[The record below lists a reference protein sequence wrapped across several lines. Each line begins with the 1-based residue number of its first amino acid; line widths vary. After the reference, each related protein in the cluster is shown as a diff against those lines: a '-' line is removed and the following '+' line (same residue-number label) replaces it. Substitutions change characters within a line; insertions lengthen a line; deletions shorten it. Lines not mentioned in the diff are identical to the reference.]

1 MNNKK
6 TRLKSRIIDYFSRPW
21 DDNNLEGQVQNPNKP
36 PSVSLFLLKLRTAFS
51 KTCEKSRVA
60 HFIDY
65 LYYGFL
71 SCPLSVIAVFMA
83 VFAISSFALSFLLF
97 SSKAYYFTDTSTL
110 YCIFVFAISILFM
123 PVKKDVAFLL
133 SQSRLLSEFEFS
145 YDKMVLSTSKKSFNF
160 YNSYSTAFFLGIL
173 SGILSVIISPAKAM
187 WFVLAIL
194 LCILIINRPEC
205 GILLS
210 FFFLPFIDSALLN
223 LLIVYTSI
231 SLVYK
236 YFRGKRHVSLGT
248 DEVLLSLCVL
258 IFLLSGL
265 FNISKA
271 AAYKDMLGLIV
282 AVLAFVAVKNLIKS
296 ISLFNNSVRLI
307 SESSFVVSIFSLLI
321 YITQLLL
328 NVSFITRL
336 YETESFNVLYTFFS
350 NHSFIPVFITCT
362 MPLNFALCLGIDK
375 KSKRFKY
382 LFMLIIQ
389 LMCIMI
395 YASPT
400 LILAA
405 TFSCM
410 IVLAF
415 TKAKRALLLPFAPL
429 AAILLHKIS
438 TLLPNSRIVFAQKA
452 GFEFS
457 GEIASKIIKDHSV
470 FGIGLGTDSLTVAA
484 SPHATVSFNPHLHP
498 QTTLI
503 DSIIRFGIPCFIF
516 ILAVILFFIIKNIR
530 IALSLKN
537 INKLCDSSAAGL
549 IACCAS
555 IVILSTDIFFTSN
568 TVAVFFAIICAL
580 CGCME
585 KCIKSDYIDN
595 SRIRF

>member
-1 MNNKK
+1 MKSKK
-6 TRLKSRIIDYFSRPW
+6 TKLRSRIIDYFSRPW
-21 DDNNLEGQVQNPNKP
+21 DDNNLEYQVQSPNKP

-60 HFIDY
+60 NFIDY

-83 VFAISSFALSFLLF
+83 VFAVSSFALGFLLS
-97 SSKAYYFTDTSTL
+97 SSKAYYLTDTTTL

-123 PVKKDVAFLL
+123 PVKRDIAFLL

-145 YDKMVLSTSKKSFNF
+145 YDKIVLTTSKKSFNF
-160 YNSYSTAFFLGIL
+160 YNNYSTAFFLGIL
-173 SGILSVIISPAKAM
+173 TGILSVIISPAKAM
-187 WFVLAIL
+187 WFVLALL

-205 GILLS
+205 GVLLS
-210 FFFLPFIDSALLN
+210 FFFLPFIDTALLN
-223 LLIVYTSI
+223 LLIIYTSI

-236 YFRGKRHVSLGT
+236 YLRGKRHVSLGA

-258 IFLLSGL
+258 VFLLSGL
-265 FNISKA
+265 FNISKTP
-271 AAYKDMLGLIV
+271 AYNEMLGLIV
-282 AVLAFVAVKNLIKS
+282 AVLAFIAVKNLIKS

-307 SESSFVVSIFSLLI
+307 SESSFMVSVISVLI

-328 NVSFITRL
+328 NFNLITSL
-336 YETESFNVLYTFFS
+336 YETEAFLVLYTFFS

-362 MPLNFALCLGIDK
+362 MPLNFALALGLDK

-382 LFMLIIQ
+382 LFMLLVQ
-389 LMCIMI
+389 LVCIMI
-395 YASPT
+395 YANPT

-405 TFSCM
+405 TFSCV
-410 IVLAF
+410 IVLTF
-415 TKAKRALLLPFAPL
+415 KKVKCALFLPFTPL
-429 AAILLHKIS
+429 ATILLHRIS
-438 TLLPNSRIVFAQKA
+438 TLLPDSLMVFAQKT
-452 GFEFS
+452 GFELS
-457 GEIASKIIKDHSV
+457 SETASKIINEHSI
-470 FGIGLGTDSLTVAA
+470 FGIGLGADSLNAA
-484 SPHATVSFNPHLHP
+484 TSAHATVSFNAYLHP

-516 ILAVILFFIIKNIR
+516 ILAVVLFFIIKNIR
-530 IALSLKN
+530 IALSLRN

-549 IACCAS
+549 IACSCG
-555 IVILSTDIFFTSN
+555 IVILSADIFFTSN
-568 TVAVFFAIICAL
+568 TVAVFFAVICAL
-580 CGCME
+580 CVSME

-595 SRIRF
+595 NRIRF